1 MAPGNREGD
10 AVGDLGGFV
19 DAPTACITLPSILG
33 LLVLLLVGP
42 TAHAVMPTD
51 AHVGMACVHGETH
64 NWETPVSAKLFQAAV
79 D

>member
-64 NWETPVSAKLFQAAV
+64 NGESTLPVNYFRAV
-79 D
+79 AD